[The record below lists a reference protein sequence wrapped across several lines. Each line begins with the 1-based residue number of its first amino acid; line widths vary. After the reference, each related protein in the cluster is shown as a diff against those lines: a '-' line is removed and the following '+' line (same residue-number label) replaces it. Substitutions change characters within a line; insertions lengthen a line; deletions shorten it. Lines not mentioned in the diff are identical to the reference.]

1 MSDDRQYPERPYVGV
16 GAVILKG
23 DQVLLVRR
31 GKAPRLGAWS
41 IPGGMQ
47 HLGETVAEAAHRE
60 IHEETGLEVEILG
73 IVDVVD
79 SIQRDGDGRILYHY
93 TLVDVAAAWRAGEAR
108 AGDDAAAVEWVARS
122 AREPYRLWSETER
135 IIAAAAKLR
144 DRAAA

>member
-93 TLVDVAAAWRAGEAR
+93 TLIDVAAAWRAGEAR
-108 AGDDAAAVEWVARS
+108 AGGDAAEAVWADPGDLAPYELWEETLRLIRLGLAK
-122 AREPYRLWSETER
+122 RE
-135 IIAAAAKLR
+135 
-144 DRAAA
+144 